1 MSDVPPNFP
10 PLFEGEPTQRD
21 PFALAQARA
30 IEGCDAGLI
39 THAIT
44 ADHLRAALILA
55 PEVPLAQAVA
65 MFITCGIGFSNA
77 LGALSP
83 PEVAVHLEWDGRI
96 RVNGAV
102 CGRHRLAASTTD
114 PKAVPNWLIIGLEV
128 RLLPLDDIDPG
139 LTPDRTSLFEEGCGA
154 VRAETLLESWSRHT
168 LVWLNRWTEDGP
180 APLAAEWRG
189 MVHGIGDPV
198 TRVLDGA
205 SVGSTFLG
213 VDEDF
218 GMLLKVRDQTHL
230 IPLTALIEEPA

>member
-1 MSDVPPNFP
+1 MFP
-10 PLFEGEPTQRD
+10 PLFEGETTQGD

-44 ADHLRAALILA
+44 ADHLRAALVLA
-55 PEVPLAQAVA
+55 PEVPLAQAVS
-65 MFITCGIGFSNA
+65 MLITCGIGFSNA

-102 CGRHRLAASTTD
+102 CGRLRLAASTTD
-114 PKAVPNWLIIGLEV
+114 PEVEPDWLVIGLEV
-128 RLLPLDDIDPG
+128 RLLPLDDVDPG
-139 LTPDRTSLFEEGCGA
+139 LTPDRTSLFEEGCGEVA
-154 VRAETLLESWSRHT
+154 AKTLLESWSRHT

-189 MVHGIGDPV
+189 MVHGIGDTVTRPVDGTPV
-198 TRVLDGA
+198 TGA
-205 SVGSTFLG
+205 FLG
-213 VDEDF
+213 VDQDF
-218 GMLLKVRDQTHL
+218 GMLLKAGDQTHL
-230 IPLTALIEEPA
+230 IPLSALIEDPA